1 VCLGLTI
8 FFQKLVCTNEIRD
21 IVVETNQKLSCRDLL
36 TFLLE
41 QPMMEM
47 LISDIND
54 VIKLISS
61 LPLRLF
67 QKEKGAS
74 DCMVHVVGFTTT
86 CAISAYHH

>member
-1 VCLGLTI
+1 MGLGLTI

-21 IVVETNQKLSCRDLL
+21 IVVETNQNLSCRDLL

-54 VIKLISS
+54 VI
-61 LPLRLF
+61 
-67 QKEKGAS
+67 
-74 DCMVHVVGFTTT
+74 
-86 CAISAYHH
+86 

>member
-1 VCLGLTI
+1 MCLGLTI

-21 IVVETNQKLSCRDLL
+21 IVVETNQNLSCRDLL

-54 VIKLISS
+54 VI
-61 LPLRLF
+61 
-67 QKEKGAS
+67 
-74 DCMVHVVGFTTT
+74 
-86 CAISAYHH
+86 